1 MTVIYPKDRADA
13 QVLAKQLLE
22 AAGEE
27 RRFEVQTTTDGPVGL
42 AFDVPDDLADKVLS
56 SGDGRQRVE
65 APAEAEAAAQ
75 STSADAGADGS
86 GSDAEPADGSSHP
99 PAKASRSSRSSRSS

>member
-13 QVLAKQLLE
+13 QVLAKELLA

-65 APAEAEAAAQ
+65 APAEAEATAQ
-75 STSADAGADGS
+75 GTSADAGADGS
-86 GSDAEPADGSSHP
+86 GADAEPADGSSQP
-99 PAKASRSSRSSRSS
+99 LAKASRSSRSSRS

>member
-13 QVLAKQLLE
+13 QVLAKELLE

-27 RRFEVQTTTDGPVGL
+27 RRFEVRTTTDGPVGL

-65 APAEAEAAAQ
+65 APAEAEVTAQ
-75 STSADAGADGS
+75 GTSADAGADGS
-86 GSDAEPADGSSHP
+86 GADAKPADGSSQP
-99 PAKASRSSRSSRSS
+99 PAKASRSTSRSSRS

>member
-13 QVLAKQLLE
+13 QVLAKELLA

-75 STSADAGADGS
+75 GRSADAGADGS
-86 GSDAEPADGSSHP
+86 GADAEPADGSSQP
-99 PAKASRSSRSSRSS
+99 PAKASRSSRSSRS

>member
-56 SGDGRQRVE
+56 SGDGRQRVG

-75 STSADAGADGS
+75 GTSADAGADGS
-86 GSDAEPADGSSHP
+86 GADAEPADGSSQP

>member
-1 MTVIYPKDRADA
+1 MALIYPKDRADA

-65 APAEAEAAAQ
+65 APAEAAATAQ
-75 STSADAGADGS
+75 GTSAGAGADGS
-86 GSDAEPADGSSHP
+86 GADAESTDGSSQP
-99 PAKASRSSRSSRSS
+99 PAKASRSSRSSRS